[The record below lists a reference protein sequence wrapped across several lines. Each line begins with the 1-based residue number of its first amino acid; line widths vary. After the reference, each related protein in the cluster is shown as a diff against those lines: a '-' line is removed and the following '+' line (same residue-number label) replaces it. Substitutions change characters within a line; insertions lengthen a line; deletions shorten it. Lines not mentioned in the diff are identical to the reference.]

1 MSVLGLR
8 TASGAMVLVVLFS
21 SCGGASAPS
30 PTSAPTYAVE
40 RRPHVRHA
48 AEDVEPSAFLA
59 TCADSPAAVEGESW
73 PPYTPDSRWQE
84 QVAKAKERYRT
95 RQAAYRPHLQ
105 VYSATG
111 DYLNYGATL
120 NYHNDPSIAFDD
132 RGIPM
137 ANYDGR
143 REYNPVT
150 VAQYALSQHG
160 RYLRGWE
167 DADEFLRAADALLEL
182 QDSDGGLRYPFAYT
196 YYLTG
201 EVLEPGW
208 VSGLAQGQALSV
220 YARAYALT
228 KDARYLEAGDAAFA
242 FLTRWHSDGGTM
254 DTLAHLDPSLDGYG
268 FFMEY
273 PVGEPFYTLNG
284 FTFTL
289 LGLYDWS
296 QSPAPGAAHA
306 GMALHCGTRTLERIL
321 PYYDAG
327 GLSTYDL
334 GHLAGAQWPNIQA
347 EYHAIHIY
355 TAYALNSVLPSE
367 VLRNQVARW
376 REQVDE

>member
-21 SCGGASAPS
+21 SCGGTSGQG
-30 PTSAPTYAVE
+30 PTPAPTYAVAAM
-40 RRPHVRHA
+40 PHVRHA
-48 AEDVEPSAFLA
+48 AEDVEPATYLA
-59 TCADSPAAVEGESW
+59 ECARSEAPAEGESW
-73 PPYTPDSRWQE
+73 PAYTPDGKWGE

-105 VYSATG
+105 IYSATG

-120 NYHNDPSIAFDD
+120 NYHDDPSVAFDE
-132 RGIPM
+132 RGVPM
-137 ANYDGR
+137 ASYSGR
-143 REYNPVT
+143 KEYNPVT

-160 RYLRGWE
+160 RYLRGKGS
-167 DADEFLRAADALLEL
+167 ADEFLRAADALLEL
-182 QDSDGGLRYPFAYT
+182 QDENGALRYPFDYT

-201 EVLEPGW
+201 EVLERGW

-228 KDARYLEAGDAAFA
+228 HDQRYLEAGDLALA

-254 DTLAHLDPSLDGYG
+254 DTLAHLDPSLDGYVW
-268 FFMEY
+268 FMEY

-296 QSPAPGAAHA
+296 QSPAAGAEQASLA
-306 GMALHCGTRTLERIL
+306 LGCGMRTLERVL

-334 GHLAGAQWPNIQA
+334 GHLAGASWPNIQP

-355 TAYALNSVLPSE
+355 TLYALNSVLPSPI
-367 VLRNQVARW
+367 LRAQVERW
-376 REQVDE
+376 REQVD